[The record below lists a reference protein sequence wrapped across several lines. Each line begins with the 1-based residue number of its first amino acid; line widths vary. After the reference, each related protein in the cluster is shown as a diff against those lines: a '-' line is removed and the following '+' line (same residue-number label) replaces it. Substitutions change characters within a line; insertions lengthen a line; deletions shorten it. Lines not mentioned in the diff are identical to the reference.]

1 MSSQEVHINI
11 RQTGVT
17 ITPFLSNVKLLY
29 PSIPPKTIENHLM
42 FSGGIEM
49 SQWEKM
55 R

>member
-1 MSSQEVHINI
+1 MSSQEVHINT

-29 PSIPPKTIENHLM
+29 PPRPKTIENPLM

-49 SQWEKM
+49 SQWEKI